1 MAGPSFILGFTLWV
15 LGLIGERISGAH
27 INPAITLVYA
37 LRKENRLE
45 NVGMVILYIVVQ
57 FIGGLGA
64 GFLGWWI
71 NPIFDW
77 IGPVIYN
84 DYLEDNYYI
93 GQAIFV

>member
-37 LRKENRLE
+37 LRRENRLE

-71 NPIFDW
+71 NPIFD
-77 IGPVIYN
+77 
-84 DYLEDNYYI
+84 
-93 GQAIFV
+93 